1 MPTDELGEPFGRPR
15 VRLLYALLLSGV
27 ILFVGL
33 SVALPDATLVAGG
46 LTIAAAAVGLVL
58 VNRTQRIIAMLLIGL
73 GIASVLIGVALGGT
87 VNGRDLLSVN
97 QDLIGMLTA
106 VSFLRLI
113 TPSEPTTRTRLHGR
127 LAVLRTALA
136 THALGAI
143 INIGAV
149 GIVGDH
155 LRGRTALRLPDAALL
170 SRSFSAAAFWS
181 PFWAAAAAA
190 TTLVPGANS
199 LVLLLVGLGLALAAI
214 GLSVWDIFRL
224 WGRDLPAYTGYSLSW
239 ALVRVPLALVALV
252 IIAHQLFS
260 AVPVPRIVL
269 IAGLGVTLLGL
280 LIVNGRGAVRSLA
293 RHAKHDLP
301 QLRGEVTLF
310 ASAGVLAVGLRML
323 FPLFEL
329 QLPVSEFTVPVAW
342 AMMLAMILLALV
354 GVHPVVSVA
363 VVAALMHPLG
373 PDPTLFVLAACIG
386 WGVSTAVGPITGLTM
401 LLSSRYSI
409 DSVALTRRN
418 LVYLA
423 VVLVASWPALLLCAA
438 LV

>member
-1 MPTDELGEPFGRPR
+1 M
-15 VRLLYALLLSGV
+15 RLLYALFLSGI
-27 ILFVGL
+27 ILAVGL

-46 LTIAAAAVGLVL
+46 LTLAAAAVGLVL
-58 VNRTQRIIAMLLIGL
+58 VNRTQRIIALLLIGVGL
-73 GIASVLIGVALGGT
+73 ASVVLALMFGGQFD
-87 VNGRDLLSVN
+87 GRNLLSVN

-106 VSFLRLI
+106 VSFLRLVI
-113 TPSEPTTRTRLHGR
+113 PTVPNTRTRLRGR
-127 LAVLRTALA
+127 LAVVRTALA

-155 LRGRTALRLPDAALL
+155 LRGRSALRLADAALL
-170 SRSFSAAAFWS
+170 TRSFSAAAFWS

-199 LVLLLVGLGLALAAI
+199 LVLLLVGLALAIVAI
-214 GLSVWDIFRL
+214 GLSLWDIFHL
-224 WGRDLPAYTGYSLSW
+224 WGPDLPAYTGYSLSW

-252 IIAHQLFS
+252 ITAHQLFPS
-260 AVPVPRIVL
+260 VTVPRIVL
-269 IAGLGVTLLGL
+269 IAGLSVTLIGL
-280 LIVNGRGAVRSLA
+280 LITNGRGALRALA
-293 RHAKHDLP
+293 RHARHDLP

-323 FPLFEL
+323 LPLFDL
-329 QLPVSEFTVPVAW
+329 PLPVSEFTVPVAW
-342 AMMLAMILLALV
+342 AMILSMVLCAII

-363 VVAALMHPLG
+363 IVAALVHPLH

-386 WGVSTAVGPITGLTM
+386 WGVSTAVGPITGLTL
-401 LLSSRYSI
+401 LLSARYGI
-409 DSVALTRRN
+409 DSITLTRRN

-423 VVLVASWPALLLCAA
+423 AVLVAAWPALLLCAA

>member
-1 MPTDELGEPFGRPR
+1 M
-15 VRLLYALLLSGV
+15 RLLYALLLSGI
-27 ILFVGL
+27 ILCVGL

-46 LTIAAAAVGLVL
+46 LTVAAAAVGLTL
-58 VNRTQRIIAMLLIGL
+58 VNRTQRVIAMLLIGVGL
-73 GIASVLIGVALGGT
+73 ASVLLALQLGGRIEI
-87 VNGRDLLSVN
+87 RDLFSVN

-106 VSFLRLI
+106 VSFLRLV
-113 TPSEPTTRTRLHGR
+113 TPTSPNTRSRLRGR
-127 LAVLRTALA
+127 LAVVRTALA

-310 ASAGVLAVGLRML
+310 AAAGVLAVGLRML
-323 FPLFEL
+323 LPLFDL
-329 QLPVSEFTVPVAW
+329 PLPVSEFTVPVAW
-342 AMMLAMILLALV
+342 TLMLTMILLALV

-363 VVAALMHPLG
+363 IVAALVHPLH
-373 PDPTLFVLAACIG
+373 PDPTLFVLAACVG

-401 LLSSRYSI
+401 LLSARYGI
-409 DSVALTRRN
+409 DSITLTRRN

-423 VVLVASWPALLLCAA
+423 AVLVAAWPALLLCAA
-438 LV
+438 LVSL

>member
-1 MPTDELGEPFGRPR
+1 M
-15 VRLLYALLLSGV
+15 RLLYALLLSGI
-27 ILFVGL
+27 ILCVGL
-33 SVALPDATLVAGG
+33 SALLPSATLVAGG
-46 LTIAAAAVGLVL
+46 LTIAAAAAGLVL
-58 VNRTQRIIAMLLIGL
+58 VTRTQRIIALLLIGVGL
-73 GIASVLIGVALGGT
+73 ASVVLSIQLGSNI
-87 VNGRDLLSVN
+87 NGRDLLSVN

-113 TPSEPTTRTRLHGR
+113 TPTALTTRTRLHGR
-127 LAVLRTALA
+127 LAVVRTALA
-136 THALGAI
+136 THALGAV

-149 GIVGDH
+149 SIVGDH
-155 LRGRTALRLPDAALL
+155 LRGRSPLRLADAALL
-170 SRSFSAAAFWS
+170 TRSFSAAAFWS

-199 LVLLLVGLGLALAAI
+199 LVLLLVGLALALVAI
-214 GLSVWDIFRL
+214 GLSVWDIFHL
-224 WGRDLPAYTGYSLSW
+224 WGRELPAYTGYSLTW
-239 ALVRVPLALVALV
+239 ALVRVPLALVAIV
-252 IIAHQLFS
+252 ITAHQLFP
-260 AVPVPRIVL
+260 AVSVPRIVL
-269 IAGLGVTLLGL
+269 LAGLGVTLIGL
-280 LIVNGRGAVRSLA
+280 MIIDGRGALRALA
-293 RHAKHDLP
+293 RHARHDLP

-323 FPLFEL
+323 LPLFDL
-329 QLPVSEFTVPVAW
+329 PLPVSEFTVFVAW

-363 VVAALMHPLG
+363 IVAALVQPLH

-401 LLSSRYSI
+401 LLSARYGIS
-409 DSVALTRRN
+409 SSTLTRRN

-423 VVLVASWPALLLCAA
+423 AVLVTAWPALLLCAA

>member
-1 MPTDELGEPFGRPR
+1 MRTI
-15 VRLLYALLLSGV
+15 YALLLSGI
-27 ILFVGL
+27 ILAVGL

-46 LTIAAAAVGLVL
+46 LTLAAAAVGLVL
-58 VNRTQRIIAMLLIGL
+58 VNRTQRNIALVLSAVGV
-73 GIASVLIGVALGGT
+73 ASVLLGLQMGGT
-87 VNGRDLLSVN
+87 IDVRDLFSVN

-106 VSFLRLI
+106 VSFLRLV
-113 TPSEPTTRTRLHGR
+113 TPTSPTTRTRLHGR
-127 LAVLRTALA
+127 LAVVRTALA

-155 LRGRTALRLPDAALL
+155 LRGRSALRLADAALV

-199 LVLLLVGLGLALAAI
+199 LVLLLVGLGLALVAI
-214 GLSVWDIFRL
+214 SLSVWDIFHL
-224 WGRDLPAYTGYSLSW
+224 WGRELPAYTGYTLSW
-239 ALVRVPLALVALV
+239 ALIRVPLALVALV
-252 IIAHQLFS
+252 LVAHQLVPG
-260 AVPVPRIVL
+260 VPVPRIVL
-269 IAGLGVTLLGL
+269 LAGLGVTLIGL
-280 LIVNGRGAVRSLA
+280 LIVNGRGALGALA
-293 RHAKHDLP
+293 RHARHDLP

-323 FPLFEL
+323 FPLFDL
-329 QLPVSEFTVPVAW
+329 QLPFSEFTVPVAW
-342 AMMLAMILLALV
+342 AMMLTMILLALV

-363 VVAALMHPLG
+363 IVASLVHTLS
-373 PDPTLFVLAACIG
+373 PDPTLFVLAVCIG
-386 WGVSTAVGPITGLTM
+386 WGVSSAVGPVTGLTM
-401 LLSSRYSI
+401 LLSARYGI
-409 DSVALTRRN
+409 DSVKLTRRN
-418 LVYLA
+418 LIYLA

>member
-1 MPTDELGEPFGRPR
+1 M
-15 VRLLYALLLSGV
+15 RLLYALLLSGL
-27 ILFVGL
+27 ILAVGI
-33 SVALPDATLVAGG
+33 SVVLPDATLVAGG

-58 VNRTQRIIAMLLIGL
+58 VNRTQRMIAAVLIAVGVV
-73 GIASVLIGVALGGT
+73 SVLLGVQLGGQI
-87 VNGRDLLSVN
+87 NGRDLLSVN

-106 VSFLRLI
+106 VSFLRLV
-113 TPSEPTTRTRLHGR
+113 TPISPTNRSRLHGR

-149 GIVGDH
+149 GIVGDQ
-155 LRGRTALRLPDAALL
+155 LRGRSALRLADAALL

-199 LVLLLVGLGLALAAI
+199 LVLILLGLGLALVAI
-214 GLSVWDIFRL
+214 GLSVWDIFHL
-224 WGRDLPAYTGYSLSW
+224 WGRELPAYTGYSLSW
-239 ALVRVPLALVALV
+239 ALIRVPLALVALV
-252 IIAHQLFS
+252 VVAHQR
-260 AVPVPRIVL
+260 APTVPVPRIVL
-269 IAGLGVTLLGL
+269 VAGLGVTLIGL
-280 LIVNGRGAVRSLA
+280 LILNGRKAPGALA
-293 RHAKHDLP
+293 RHARHDLP
-301 QLRGEVTLF
+301 QMRGEVTLF

-323 FPLFEL
+323 FPLFDL
-329 QLPVSEFTVPVAW
+329 QLPVADFTVPVAW
-342 AMMLAMILLALV
+342 AMMLAMILFALI

-363 VVAALMHPLG
+363 IVATIVHPLS

-401 LLSSRYSI
+401 LLSARYGI
-409 DSVALTRRN
+409 DSVKLTRRN

-423 VVLVASWPALLLCAA
+423 VVLVTSWPALLLCAA